1 MTITAVQEKKE
12 KSIMTNTFIKE
23 LENMYNIKNTEN
35 SALAYKSTLSK
46 VYDMFAFG
54 GAYRNRSDEDVI
66 KLFKEAYDENP
77 ELALKCLF
85 YLGDIRG
92 GQGERRFFD
101 VCFKWLCQYNPVVAE
116 CLIPLIAEYRRWD
129 EVVKTTY
136 NTPCWN
142 VAVNII
148 KNQLYFDIKDNN
160 VSLCAKWMPSENAS
174 SKETKKL
181 ATQLRTDLGITAK
194 QYRKMLSHLRAKIK
208 LVESQMS
215 QNRWN
220 EIEFDKLPSKAG
232 FKYRA
237 AFARNPETA
246 EKYRDFINSKKTKVN
261 AGTLY
266 PYEIVRKARAYSY
279 FSNNNEVITLDKYW
293 NNLKDYFNGADNSI
307 MCVCD
312 FSGSMT
318 WGNTNILPIDVSLS
332 LGLYTAERMN
342 GPFKNCFISFSNHP
356 QFHKV
361 LGNTIVEKVNTAL
374 QTAEYANTNL
384 PAVFDLFYN
393 MIEDGRANSDDLP
406 KTLVIISDMEIDN
419 GSTFRSKSEA
429 RTTMDQIAVKWA
441 KAGLRFPNIVYWN
454 VNARNNT
461 ILQEPSSRI
470 TYVSGCS
477 PAIFTQVL
485 AGKNG
490 IDLMLD
496 TIDNNPRYEPIRNA
510 YIRAITSSNE
520 F

>member
-1 MTITAVQEKKE
+1 
-12 KSIMTNTFIKE
+12 MTNTFIKE
-23 LENMYNIKNTEN
+23 LENMYNTKNTEN

-66 KLFKEAYDENP
+66 KLFKDAYEENP

-92 GQGERRFFD
+92 CGQGERRFFD
-101 VCFKWLCQYNPVVAE
+101 VCFKWLCQHEAVVAE

-136 NTPCWN
+136 NTPCWDA
-142 VAVNII
+142 AVNII

-181 ATQLRTDLGITAK
+181 AAQLRTDLDITAK

-237 AFARNPETA
+237 AFARNPETTV
-246 EKYRDFINSKKTKVN
+246 KYRDFINSKKTKVN

-266 PYEIVRKARAYSY
+266 PYEIVRKARYSY
-279 FSNNNEVITLDKYW
+279 FYNNNEVITLDKYW

-312 FSGSMT
+312 FSSSMA
-318 WGNTNILPIDVSLS
+318 WGNKDILPIDVSLS

-342 GPFKNCFISFSNHP
+342 GPFKNHFISFSNRP
-356 QFHKV
+356 QFHEV
-361 LGNTIVEKVNTAL
+361 RGNTIVKKVNTAL
-374 QTAEYANTNL
+374 RTAEYANTNL

-393 MIEDGRANSDDLP
+393 MIKSKRVVPEDLP
-406 KTLVIISDMEIDN
+406 KTLIVISDMEIDAI
-419 GSTFRSKSEA
+419 STFHSKTEA
-429 RTTMDQIAVKWA
+429 QATMDTIANKWA
-441 KAGLRFPNIVYWN
+441 AAGLRFPNIVYWN

-490 IDLMLD
+490 IELMLS
-496 TIDNNPRYEPIRNA
+496 TIDNNPRYEPVKIA
-510 YIRAITSSNE
+510 YTRAIASSYE

>member
-1 MTITAVQEKKE
+1 
-12 KSIMTNTFIKE
+12 MTNTFIKK
-23 LENMYNIKNTEN
+23 LENMSNTKNTEN

-92 GQGERRFFD
+92 CGQGERRFFD

-136 NTPCWN
+136 NTSCWN

-174 SKETKKL
+174 SKETKKM
-181 ATQLRTDLGITAK
+181 AAQLRTDLGFTAK

-215 QNRWN
+215 QNHWN

-237 AFARNPETA
+237 AFTRNPETA
-246 EKYRDFINSKKTKVN
+246 VKYRDFINSKKTKVN

-266 PYEIVRKARAYSY
+266 PYEIVRKARTHSSY
-279 FSNNNEVITLDKYW
+279 SNNNEVITLDKYW

-312 FSGSMT
+312 FSGSME
-318 WGNTNILPIDVSLS
+318 WGNKDILPIDVSLS
-332 LGLYTAERMN
+332 LSLYTAERMS

-361 LGNTIVEKVNTAL
+361 LGNTIVEKVNAAL
-374 QTAEYANTNL
+374 CTAECANTDL

-393 MIEDGRANSDDLP
+393 MIKSKKVIPEDLP
-406 KTLVIISDMEIDN
+406 KTLIVISDMEIDAI
-419 GSTFRSKSEA
+419 STFQSKTEA
-429 RTTMDQIAVKWA
+429 KATMDIIASKWEA
-441 KAGLRFPNIVYWN
+441 AGLRFPNIVYWN
-454 VNARNNT
+454 CNARNNT
-461 ILQEPSSRI
+461 ILQEPSSHI

-490 IDLMLD
+490 IELMLSILVD
-496 TIDNNPRYEPIRNA
+496 SGRYDPIHV
-510 YIRAITSSNE
+510 
-520 F
+520 